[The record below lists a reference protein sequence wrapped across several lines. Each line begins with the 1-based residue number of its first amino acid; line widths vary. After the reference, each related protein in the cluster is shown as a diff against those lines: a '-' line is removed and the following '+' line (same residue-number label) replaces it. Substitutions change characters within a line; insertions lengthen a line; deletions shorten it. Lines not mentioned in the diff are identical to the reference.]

1 MGPTRVM
8 KRSKSTGK
16 QEGPGLGPEVGRNL
30 DSQGEGF
37 RVKEQCEQKHI
48 SGWGKESNRCREE

>member
-37 RVKEQCEQKHI
+37 RVKEQ
-48 SGWGKESNRCREE
+48 